1 MGHRFFM
8 FFFVFGWALLAV
20 AGKAQQVLVPSDSA
34 RGSHIQPGQGAA
46 RPDTQGLPAYAVPSI
61 PQPDSFR
68 HAQAGG
74 NSASDSLRATQVA
87 DSLRRDSLRQAAAA
101 IHYRE
106 LAYMQWLDSVWTHQR
121 LFRHQDYPVW
131 QVSPLRSRNIAAE
144 QEDDWL
150 FYLCVGYLFL
160 LGLIRS
166 GFYTYFH
173 HVFQAFWHPVKAS
186 RKLREQLMQMPFPG
200 LLMNL
205 FFALSMGIYLFL
217 VLRYVHYTT
226 QHQIYLLVAALVA
239 LVGIMYLVKYL
250 ILQFSGWIFGAR
262 ELTAGYAFVLMLVNK
277 VLGVVL
283 VPFVLVLA
291 FGTGWMQEVALRLSL
306 ALIAALFVYRY
317 VSSYAWVRQYM
328 VFSRFHFFLYLC
340 AFEVAPVLIMA
351 KIILEWL
358 HGGF

>member
-1 MGHRFFM
+1 MWFRFLI
-8 FFFVFGWALLAV
+8 FFFVCDGVLLV
-20 AGKAQQVLVPSDSA
+20 QLGKAQQVFVPSDS
-34 RGSHIQPGQGAA
+34 GQSVHIRPGPGMV
-46 RPDTQGLPAYAVPSI
+46 R
-61 PQPDSFR
+61 
-68 HAQAGG
+68 
-74 NSASDSLRATQVA
+74 SDSLNLSAHAIPSISRPDSSSHAQPGAVSTFDSLQARRVA
-87 DSLRRDSLRQAAAA
+87 DSLRRDSLRRAAAA
-101 IHYRE
+101 IRYHE
-106 LAYMQWLDSVWTHQR
+106 LAYMQWLDSVWTHQQ

-131 QVSPLRSRNIAAE
+131 QVAPLRHRNFAAE

-160 LGLIRS
+160 LGFIRS
-166 GFYTYFH
+166 GFYPYFH
-173 HVFQAFWHPVKAS
+173 HVFQAFWHPVMAS
-186 RKLREQLMQMPFPG
+186 RKLREQLMQTPFPG

-226 QHQIYLLVAALVA
+226 QHQIYLLVAALAA
-239 LVGIMYLVKYL
+239 LVGIIYLVKYL
-250 ILQFSGWIFGAR
+250 ILQFSGWVFGVR

-277 VLGVVL
+277 VLGVAL
-283 VPFVLVLA
+283 VPFVLLLA
-291 FGTGWMQEVALRLSL
+291 FGTGWMQDVALHLSL
-306 ALIAALFVYRY
+306 VLIAALFVYRY